1 MTDDYPSFGDSSL
14 FGANVY
20 YPFGP
25 VRGGSAAIPTAGEFL
40 NGRASACRLTKNV
53 PASLLLLSRKTRA
66 GLGDSLAIPLQPEA
80 A

>member
-14 FGANVY
+14 FGANAY

-40 NGRASACRLTKNV
+40 NGRACICM
-53 PASLLLLSRKTRA
+53 PA
-66 GLGDSLAIPLQPEA
+66 D
-80 A
+80 